1 MNRPT
6 LPGKAGYIETIE
18 NGKAV
23 YRNAATGATE
33 AQEAA
38 RAAAAAKAKK
48 QEQERIYAMMDY
60 LAMMI
65 GEELPERE
73 NKREAAQWR
82 TARTLRR

>member
-33 AQEAA
+33 AQEAKIKA
-38 RAAAAAKAKK
+38 RAIKSKRLKEERTAA
-48 QEQERIYAMMDY
+48 MLDY
-60 LAMMI
+60 LSMMVDV
-65 GEELPERE
+65 ELPEE
-73 NKREAAQWR
+73 EEKEASRWNI
-82 TARTLRR
+82 ARNLRK